1 MKTIYVDNNATTR
14 VAPEVFE
21 EMTPYFTELYGNPSS
36 MHFFGGQVQHK
47 VEEAR
52 ERVAALLGAQAQEV
66 IFTSCGTESDNA
78 AIMSALQCNPEKRH
92 VLTTRVE
99 HPAVKNL
106 VAQLKR
112 EGYRITELPV
122 NRQGLVSLEEVSRSM
137 TDDTAIASMMWANNE
152 TGVLFPIEE
161 VAALAESRGII
172 FHTDAVQ
179 AVGKIPIN
187 LAESQID
194 MLSLSGH
201 KLHAPKGIG
210 VLYVRRGTR
219 FTPFVVGG
227 HQEGGRRGGTEN
239 VPYIIGLGKACEL
252 AARNLEEENLR
263 VKNLRDKL
271 ENGLLDKIEN
281 SMING
286 DRQQRLPN
294 TSSISFE
301 YVEGES
307 ILLKLSDKGICA
319 SSGSACTSG
328 SLEPSHVLRAMGVP
342 FTAAHGSI
350 RFSLSTY
357 NNEEEIDYILEV
369 MPPIIEQL
377 RAISP
382 FWKGAPAR
390 SCSAS

>member
-357 NNEEEIDYILEV
+357 NTEEEIDYILEV

>member
-14 VAPEVFE
+14 VAPEVVE
-21 EMTPYFTELYGNPSS
+21 EMSPYFSELYGNPSS
-36 MHFFGGQVQHK
+36 MHFFGGQVNTK

-52 ERVAALLGAQAQEV
+52 ERVAGLIGARPQEI
-66 IFTSCGTESDNA
+66 IFTSCGTESDNT
-78 AIMSALQCNPEKRH
+78 AIMSALESNPEKRH
-92 VLTTRVE
+92 VVTTRVE

-106 VAQLKR
+106 VGQLKR
-112 EGYRITELPV
+112 EGYLVTELPV
-122 NRQGLVSLEEVSRSM
+122 DRDGLLSMDEVSQVI
-137 TDDTAIASMMWANNE
+137 TEDTAIVSVMWANNE
-152 TGVLFPIEE
+152 TGVLYPVEE
-161 VAALAESRGII
+161 IAKVAKNRGAI

-194 MLSLSGH
+194 MLSISGH
-201 KLHAPKGIG
+201 KLHAPKGVG

-219 FTPFVVGG
+219 FSPYIIGG
-227 HQEGGRRGGTEN
+227 HQEEGRRGGTEN
-239 VPYIIGLGKACEL
+239 VPYIIGMGKACEL
-252 AARNLEEENLR
+252 AANHLEDMQVR
-263 VKNLRDKL
+263 VKGLRDKL
-271 ENGLLDKIEN
+271 EDSLLEQIPN
-281 SMING
+281 SIVNG
-286 DRQQRLPN
+286 DRDQRLPN

-307 ILLKLSDKGICA
+307 ILLKLSDHGICA

-350 RFSLSTY
+350 RFSLSSY
-357 NNEEEIDYILEV
+357 NTEEEIDFILQV
-369 MPPIIEQL
+369 MPPIIEEL

-382 FWKGAPAR
+382 FWDGSVAR
-390 SCSAS
+390 SCTAS

>member
-14 VAPEVFE
+14 VAPEVVE
-21 EMTPYFTELYGNPSS
+21 EMSPYFSELYGNPSS
-36 MHFFGGQVQHK
+36 MHFFGGQVQRK

-52 ERVAALLGAQAQEV
+52 ERVAALLGARPEE
-66 IFTSCGTESDNA
+66 IIITSCGTESDNT
-78 AIMSALQCNPEKRH
+78 AILSALQSNPDRRH
-92 VLTTRVE
+92 VVATRVE

-106 VAQLKR
+106 VGHLKR
-112 EGYRITELPV
+112 QGYSITELPV
-122 NRQGLVSLEEVSRSM
+122 DRNGLLSMEEVSRAI
-137 TDDTAIASMMWANNE
+137 TEDTVIVSVMWANNE
-152 TGVLFPIEE
+152 TGVLFPVEE
-161 VAALAESRGII
+161 IAALANKRGAV

-210 VLYVRRGTR
+210 ALYVRRGTR
-219 FTPFVVGG
+219 FSPFVVGG
-227 HQEGGRRGGTEN
+227 HQEEGRRGGTEN
-239 VPYIIGLGKACEL
+239 VPYIIGLGKACAL
-252 AARNLEEENLR
+252 AASDLEEENRR
-263 VKNLRDKL
+263 VRGLRDRL
-271 ENGLLDKIEN
+271 ENGLLEQIPN
-281 SMING
+281 SIVNG
-286 DRQQRLPN
+286 DREQRLPN
-294 TSSISFE
+294 TSSVSFE

-307 ILLKLSDKGICA
+307 ILLKLSDHGICA

-350 RFSLSTY
+350 RFSLSSY
-357 NNEEEIDYILEV
+357 NTEEEIDYILKV
-369 MPPIIEQL
+369 MPQIIEEL

-382 FWKGAPAR
+382 FWDGSVAR
-390 SCSAS
+390 SCTAS